1 MLKILICTHDSML
14 VKGLK
19 NPLRDAGWSVSVADN
34 AAAAI
39 RAVMEEPFDAV
50 VLDSQVIG
58 MSASEALPII
68 RHISPETKAVV
79 VGEAGGGLDAW
90 PVARERCFEELI
102 RAIGV
107 DVTAKERV

>member
-1 MLKILICTHDSML
+1 MLRILICTHDSML
-14 VKGLK
+14 VKGLE

-79 VGEAGGGLDAW
+79 VGEAGAVVL
-90 PVARERCFEELI
+90 
-102 RAIGV
+102 
-107 DVTAKERV
+107 ERVEAAVMPVDGEDRAP